1 MRCHGTRSHNICTRT
16 GHFRVRRTRHV
27 SRDLGRLDALDT
39 NRSAENST
47 LFVAPQ
53 HDLETLFF
61 HFDLFLP
68 RRTVLAPAGAVGVL
82 RTPVVNH
89 GHNVTKWAPTVLA
102 VFAHASCNFLC
113 FKMPVL
119 DYKIYYPFAAC
130 FYLRLSP
137 IPSTENVVNLFL

>member
-1 MRCHGTRSHNICTRT
+1 MFPAAWAIWMLRT
-16 GHFRVRRTRHV
+16 PTVQQRTQR
-27 SRDLGRLDALDT
+27 
-39 NRSAENST
+39 
-47 LFVAPQ
+47 
-53 HDLETLFF
+53 
-61 HFDLFLP
+61 
-68 RRTVLAPAGAVGVL
+68 GVL
-82 RTPVVNH
+82 RPAIDAEIHAALSALVQSVFALA
-89 GHNVTKWAPTVLA
+89 GSVWMLRAPAVQQRPRIPRRCSAALA